1 MTAPTQSAVTPDAAR
16 TSGDASPAPGNA
28 ADRVVK
34 RRRIM
39 DILDRSGRDSLL
51 LTSNT
56 ALTWYLDGSR
66 VHISLAGDPI
76 AALLVDRAGDHL
88 VTFNNEAGRIE
99 AEELPQGV
107 NLHSIP
113 WHGQLH
119 ASAAGLADDGNPLME
134 AAVAGELRAARQQLL
149 PAETA
154 RYAQLSADAAKAMT
168 DVLTAATPGT
178 TEFELVSDL
187 AARIVAVGAE
197 PLVLLCSGAS
207 RSGFRHPLATHAP
220 IGRRAM
226 AVVCARR
233 HGLVANVTRWV
244 AFDAGTP
251 QELDAEARIAAVEAD
266 IFRATVPGAKLNE
279 VFAAI
284 QDAYVRHGFGPDQW
298 TLHHQGG
305 PAGYAGR
312 DPRVTADVTDRIVL
326 DQPFTWNPSG
336 PGVKIEDTV
345 LLTEGGVKVL
355 TVDERW
361 PTTEVDG
368 RRRPITLRL

>member
-1 MTAPTQSAVTPDAAR
+1 MTAPTQLTPAPTAVT
-16 TSGDASPAPGNA
+16 APGNV
-28 ADRVVK
+28 ADRRVK
-34 RRRIM
+34 RQRVL

-76 AALLVDRAGDHL
+76 AALLVDRTGDHL

-99 AEELPQGV
+99 AEELPEGV

-134 AAVAGELRAARQQLL
+134 AAVTQELRAARQQLL

-154 RYAQLSADAAKAMT
+154 RYAQLSADAASAMT

-197 PLVLLCSGAS
+197 PLVLLCNGAA
-207 RSGFRHPLATHAP
+207 RSAFRHPLATHAP

-226 AVVCARR
+226 AVICARR

-266 IFRATVPGAKLNE
+266 IFQATVPGAKLNE
-279 VFAAI
+279 VFAEI
-284 QDAYVRHGFGPDQW
+284 QDAYVRHGFGPEQW

-312 DPRVTADVTDRIVL
+312 DPRVTADVADRMVL
-326 DQPFTWNPSG
+326 NQPFTWNPSG

-345 LLTEGGVKVL
+345 LLTDSGLRVL
-355 TVDERW
+355 TTDDRW

-368 RRRPITLRL
+368 RRRPLTLRP